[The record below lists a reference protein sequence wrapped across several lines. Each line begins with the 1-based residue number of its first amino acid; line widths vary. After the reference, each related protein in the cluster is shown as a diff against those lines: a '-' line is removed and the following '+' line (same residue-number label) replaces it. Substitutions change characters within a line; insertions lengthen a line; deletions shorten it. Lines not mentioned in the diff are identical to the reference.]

1 MLVCLIDEDA
11 PMPEPEH
18 DDDQDERPTDQDQRE
33 AVAAWMDEHGIVC
46 IAQDIPP
53 YRAIPVTD

>member
-1 MLVCLIDEDA
+1 
-11 PMPEPEH
+11 MPEPEH